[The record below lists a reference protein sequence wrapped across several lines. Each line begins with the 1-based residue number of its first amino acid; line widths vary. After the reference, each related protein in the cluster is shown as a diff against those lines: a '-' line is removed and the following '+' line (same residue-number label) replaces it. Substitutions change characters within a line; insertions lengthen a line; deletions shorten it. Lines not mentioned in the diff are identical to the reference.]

1 MNDQQHVRIDEDG
14 GDLSLALLAAGNNA
28 GTVGASILPPRML
41 DGDTAWELFRHGEP
55 VFRVG
60 KFVGVLFRRGDEDS
74 GELGVYCPTTRK
86 LALFEPGTLVNVA
99 LEAGIG
105 EP

>member
-1 MNDQQHVRIDEDG
+1 MNDPQHAHRDDEG
-14 GDLSLALLAAGNNA
+14 GNALPLALFAGNGANA
-28 GTVGASILPPRML
+28 GRTSIRPPQVL
-41 DGDTAWELFRHGEP
+41 DGDTAWELYRRGEP

-60 KFVGVLFRRGDEDS
+60 KFVGVLFRQGEEGN

-86 LALFEPGTLVNVA
+86 LALFDAGALTSVA
-99 LEAGIG
+99 LEAGVG

>member
-1 MNDQQHVRIDEDG
+1 MNDQQHAYRHDDSGALPVAALAG
-14 GDLSLALLAAGNNA
+14 GNGANA
-28 GTVGASILPPRML
+28 GHTSIRPPQVL
-41 DGDTAWELFRHGEP
+41 DGDTAWELYRRGEP

-60 KFVGVLFRRGDEDS
+60 KFVGVLFRQGEEGN

-86 LALFEPGTLVNVA
+86 LALFDAGALASVA
-99 LEAGIG
+99 LEAGVG